1 MSAMGQVGH
10 GAAKSKAARRKLKR
24 AAREAQAAKN
34 VSVVPC
40 PWDMG
45 ADGPANQHRLRTE
58 PATDIEPDTGK
69 ETPNP
74 NGVMRRRRD
83 DWVSRYARK
92 GKLSKD
98 QAAAAAKL
106 RDAAEG
112 HRDRDPLAALSGIR
126 ATGDVDHLA
135 QFVDRRG
142 YFRELWS
149 QVPQHCRPV
158 VERVVI
164 EDQPIWHGN
173 PSTRDRHMQRLCEGL
188 DAIA

>member
-1 MSAMGQVGH
+1 MSAMGQIGH

-24 AAREAQAAKN
+24 ALREEQAAKN
-34 VSVVPC
+34 VSLASC

-45 ADGPANQHRLRTE
+45 ADGPANQHRLRHE
-58 PATDIEPDTGK
+58 PATDIDPETGK

-83 DWVSRYARK
+83 DWVTRYERK
-92 GKLSKD
+92 GKLTRD

-106 RDAAEG
+106 HAASEGMRDK
-112 HRDRDPLAALSGIR
+112 DPLAAIGPKSTDGY
-126 ATGDVDHLA
+126 DSLA
-135 QFVDRRG
+135 AHVDRRA
-142 YFRELWS
+142 YFRELWA
-149 QVPQHCRPV
+149 QIPAHCKPV

-173 PSTRDRHMQRLCEGL
+173 PSTRDRHMQQLREGL
-188 DAIA
+188 DAIS

>member
-1 MSAMGQVGH
+1 MALNKRLS
-10 GAAKSKAARRKLKR
+10 KSKPMKSMR
-24 AAREAQAAKN
+24 AVT
-34 VSVVPC
+34 VSKE

-45 ADGPANQHRLRTE
+45 ADGPANQHRLRHE
-58 PATDIEPDTGK
+58 PATDIDPETGK

-83 DWVSRYARK
+83 DWVTRYERK
-92 GKLSKD
+92 GKLTRD

-106 RDAAEG
+106 LDASGG
-112 HRDRDPLAALSGIR
+112 HRDRDPLAALSGVR
-126 ATGDVDHLA
+126 STGNVDPLA
-135 QFVDRRG
+135 QFVDRRA
-142 YFRELWS
+142 YFRELWA
-149 QVPQHCRPV
+149 QIPAHCKPV

-173 PSTRDRHMQRLCEGL
+173 PSTRDRHMQRLREGL